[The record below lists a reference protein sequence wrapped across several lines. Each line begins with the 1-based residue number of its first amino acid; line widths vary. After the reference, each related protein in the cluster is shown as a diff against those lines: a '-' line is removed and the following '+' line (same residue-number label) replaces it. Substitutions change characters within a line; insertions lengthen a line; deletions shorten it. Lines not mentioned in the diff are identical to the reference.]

1 MAIKRVGERDS
12 VYETFAMNLQSRVL
26 ERGSISQTCA
36 SLNINRQQ
44 FNKYLNGTMLPNDVT
59 MGKIITY
66 LGVDLVQLFEDH
78 HLAQSHELNT
88 PLNYPDKDHRF
99 EKTLEQVKAHS
110 SKCKFPEGVYYCYVP
125 WLPSLELCLRSLVV
139 LKRIDSRLVFT
150 RLIRIDELGKLQKK
164 YKPRLQEGIV
174 TQHRNF
180 ITLTGTE
187 PKQDHRKMMM
197 SFAQDDV
204 PLHGCMGGL
213 LSTHALT
220 DLPICCRV
228 ILHYQG
234 PNINWRQH
242 YRNCGLMA
250 IDHPSIRP
258 DAANLILKY
267 FHDQNSIL
275 QTFDQMEA
283 WRE

>member
-1 MAIKRVGERDS
+1 MAIKRAAEGDS
-12 VYETFAMNLQSRVL
+12 VYQTFAKNLQSRVL
-26 ERGSISQTCA
+26 ERGPISQTCA

-66 LGVDLVQLFEDH
+66 LGVELVQLFESQH
-78 HLAQSHELNT
+78 PPQTLRSELQLKRPNST
-88 PLNYPDKDHRF
+88 QLF
-99 EKTLEQVKAHS
+99 EKSLNQISAHS
-110 SKCKFPEGVYYCYVP
+110 SKCKFPEGIYYCYVP
-125 WLPSLELCLRSLVV
+125 WLPSIEHCLRSLVV
-139 LKRIDSRLVFT
+139 LKRIEGRLVFT
-150 RLIRIDELGKLQKK
+150 RFIRIDELGKFQKK
-164 YKPRLQEGIV
+164 YKSRLQEGVV

-187 PKQDHRKMMM
+187 PKQDHRQMMM
-197 SFAQDDV
+197 NFAQDDV

-228 ILHYQG
+228 VLHYQG

-242 YRNCGLMA
+242 YKNCGLMA
-250 IDHPSIRP
+250 VDHPSIRP

-267 FHDQNSIL
+267 FHDQNAIL
-275 QTFDQMEA
+275 QTFDQMES